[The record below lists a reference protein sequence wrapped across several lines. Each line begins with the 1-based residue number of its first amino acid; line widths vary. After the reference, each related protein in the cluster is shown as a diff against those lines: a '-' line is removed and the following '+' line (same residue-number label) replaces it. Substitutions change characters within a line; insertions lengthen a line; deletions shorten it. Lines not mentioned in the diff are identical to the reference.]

1 MKLTK
6 KRLIIL
12 GLISPILLVL
22 MLVLIRTIVAGVYRL
37 HNAYV
42 HYEHRQ
48 EVAQLTE
55 KCYSDDATACF
66 KVGHEY
72 SSVSKIYSTSRNW
85 ANMDPAEAD
94 SLASEFYQ
102 KACDLNHG
110 KSCAFRGD
118 TEKDSAQKVYYY
130 TKACDLGEH
139 SACADLGT
147 LYYVGIGVIQSD
159 FLATEY
165 TQKACDLEGGW
176 TEPARRG
183 LSPGWRSCYMT
194 GLAYYEGKGALQD
207 KVLAK
212 EYFGKACRFG
222 FNNEEACNLYRG
234 QAVRHKSLEAI
245 YLKNACYIHG
255 DSCAVLGNLYQEGKG
270 VTQNYHEAFA
280 LYKKAC
286 DLDSIKGC
294 LFLGLAYYEGK
305 GVRQDNALAK
315 EAFGK
320 ACDLGNQQGC
330 DAYALLQGASVN

>member
-1 MKLTK
+1 M
-6 KRLIIL
+6 LIPYLETEIQ
-12 GLISPILLVL
+12 
-22 MLVLIRTIVAGVYRL
+22 VALWYR
-37 HNAYV
+37 
-42 HYEHRQ
+42 ETRQ

-66 KVGHEY
+66 KVGREY
-72 SSVSKIYSTSRNW
+72 SAVSKIYNTSRNW
-85 ANMDPAEAD
+85 ANMYPAEAD

-102 KACDLNHG
+102 KACDLDHG

-147 LYYVGIGVIQSD
+147 LHYVGIGVIQSD

-176 TEPARRG
+176 PEPARG
-183 LSPGWRSCYMT
+183 LSPGWRSKYCYMT

-212 EYFGKACRFG
+212 EYFGKACRFNS
-222 FNNEEACNLYRG
+222 NNEEACNLYRG